1 MMKRL
6 ICWVLAL
13 ISVLALAV
21 PAFAH
26 DRKDHDKDINDV
38 LFNNGS
44 FPGYSKKGK
53 NLKDLENA
61 VALCIDQFN
70 GSDYRLLVDLSDHG
84 IKGIPKDI
92 KTIDLIKVNAYTH
105 RGFTHMGWNY
115 HYDDDEEWEKKWQIR
130 RKILL
135 QTVEEVFGFRSKTK
149 MVGFLRFEKVY
160 DDQCDAFAA
169 FLYYLHILS
178 DYKYYEGDK
187 KDTLTNQVMPLVADT
202 DSEEGDIFSELQRIL
217 PIVFEESVKDRDYL
231 WLEITIKGL
240 EKDAKGLEDI
250 DDENFQQHHDIV
262 EKLFEHLKS
271 IVPGLLQKEPFFNK
285 VFGGK

>member
-1 MMKRL
+1 MMKRF
-6 ICWVLAL
+6 IAWVLVIIL
-13 ISVLALAV
+13 LVSFAV

-70 GSDYRLLVDLSDHG
+70 GSDYRLLADLRDHG

-115 HYDDDEEWEKKWQIR
+115 HYDDDEEWEKKWQMR

-149 MVGFLRFEKVY
+149 MVGFFKFEKVY

-178 DYKYYEGDK
+178 DYKYYDGDK
-187 KDTLTNQVMPLVADT
+187 KDTLTNQVMPLVAST
-202 DSEEGDIFSELQRIL
+202 DSEEGDIFSELERVL
-217 PIVFEESVKDRDYL
+217 PIVFAASVKDKDYFG
-231 WLEITIKGL
+231 LETTIKML
-240 EKDAKGLEDI
+240 ETDARSLEYV
-250 DDENFQQHHDIV
+250 DDENFQQHHDV
-262 EKLFEHLKS
+262 VVKLFEHLESK
-271 IVPGLLQKEPFFNK
+271 VPGMLQKEPFFSK
-285 VFGGK
+285 VFGD

>member
-149 MVGFLRFEKVY
+149 MVGFLGFEKVY

-217 PIVFEESVKDRDYL
+217 PIVFQASVKDKDYFG
-231 WLEITIKGL
+231 LETTIKMLENDVRGL
-240 EKDAKGLEDI
+240 ENI
-250 DDENFQQHHDIV
+250 DDDNFQQHHDIV
-262 EKLFEHLKS
+262 EKLFKHLKS

-285 VFGGK
+285 VFGDK